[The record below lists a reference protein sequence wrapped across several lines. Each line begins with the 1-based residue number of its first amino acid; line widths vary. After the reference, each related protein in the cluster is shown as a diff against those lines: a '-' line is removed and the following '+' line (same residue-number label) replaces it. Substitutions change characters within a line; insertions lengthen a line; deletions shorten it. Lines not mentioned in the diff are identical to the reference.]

1 MIWIIL
7 SLVLFGFALYKSH
20 PAEYIKQP
28 LLTLALSCVALIAFA
43 WNLKATLPGQG
54 VQTLIGFSFHFFGAS
69 LMVAMLGIWRAMTLL
84 FCVAFLSGFLIGGDA
99 FEASRN
105 YILIGI
111 LPATVSASII
121 YLIKKFMPKHLF
133 VLILGTGYVA
143 GFASVFVSAGL
154 IFFAQQFLM
163 QPPLTLL
170 DPLGWFLGV
179 IILSFMEGSLSG
191 MLLAI
196 FLVYRPDWVFTYNES
211 AYVGT
216 SI

>member
-1 MIWIIL
+1 MIWITL
-7 SLVLFGFALYKSH
+7 SLLLFGLALYKSH
-20 PAEYIKQP
+20 PADYIRQP
-28 LLTLALSCVALIAFA
+28 LLTLSLCCIALMAFA

-54 VQTLIGFSFHFFGAS
+54 GQALIGFSFHFFGAS
-69 LMVAMLGIWRAMTLL
+69 LLVAMLGIWRAMTLL

-105 YILIGI
+105 YILIGV
-111 LPATVSASII
+111 LPALVSASII
-121 YLIKKFMPKHLF
+121 YFIKKYMPKHLF

-143 GFASVFVSAGL
+143 GFASVLVSACL
-154 IFFAQQFLM
+154 IFAVQQLLL
-163 QPPLTLL
+163 PSPVVLL

-196 FLVYRPDWVFTYNES
+196 FLVYRPNWVATYNES
-211 AYVGT
+211 AYVGS

>member
-1 MIWIIL
+1 MIWITL
-7 SLVLFGFALYKSH
+7 SLLLFGLALYKSH
-20 PAEYIKQP
+20 PADYIRQP
-28 LLTLALSCVALIAFA
+28 LFNLSICCVALIAFA

-54 VQTLIGFSFHFFGAS
+54 AQTLIGFSFHFFGAS
-69 LMVAMLGIWRAMTLL
+69 LLVAMLGIWRAMTLL
-84 FCVAFLSGFLIGGDA
+84 FCVAFLSRFLIGGDA

-105 YILIGI
+105 YILIGV
-111 LPATVSASII
+111 LPALVSAII
-121 YLIKKFMPKHLF
+121 IFFIKKYMPKHLF

-143 GFASVFVSAGL
+143 GFASVLVSACL
-154 IFFAQQFLM
+154 IFAVQQLLL
-163 QPPLTLL
+163 PSPVNLL

-196 FLVYRPDWVFTYNES
+196 FLVYRPNWVTTYNES
-211 AYVGT
+211 AYVGS